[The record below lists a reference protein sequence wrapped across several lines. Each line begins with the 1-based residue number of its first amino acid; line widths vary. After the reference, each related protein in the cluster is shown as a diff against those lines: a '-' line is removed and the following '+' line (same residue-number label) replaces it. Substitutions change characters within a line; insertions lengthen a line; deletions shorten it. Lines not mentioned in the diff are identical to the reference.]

1 MTSSL
6 TRSDWGRIAVATVLA
21 FVALAVA
28 AALGVWQFDRAH
40 RDDITREVLAKPAVP
55 VQSLVQPAQYV
66 FEFDFAHAVTV
77 SGRLDGGKALMS
89 CDRSPADCLVFAPV
103 QVTPTHA
110 MTVVTYTCARAA
122 CLDRLR
128 AVRASGNQDVDLRG
142 RLQPAEVMARPA
154 AMLDPTDEVPYLST
168 NELVMRWGIAL
179 LDGYV
184 VVDGL
189 DLQLVTPPSGI
200 SLRNL
205 AYAWQWWTFAAFIVF
220 LLVRYTLDVR
230 ADSMRRERRP

>member
-1 MTSSL
+1 
-6 TRSDWGRIAVATVLA
+6 
-21 FVALAVA
+21 
-28 AALGVWQFDRAH
+28 
-40 RDDITREVLAKPAVP
+40 
-55 VQSLVQPAQYV
+55 
-66 FEFDFAHAVTV
+66 
-77 SGRLDGGKALMS
+77 
-89 CDRSPADCLVFAPV
+89 
-103 QVTPTHA
+103 
-110 MTVVTYTCARAA
+110 
-122 CLDRLR
+122 
-128 AVRASGNQDVDLRG
+128 
-142 RLQPAEVMARPA
+142 MARPA